1 MLINTD
7 QAADL
12 LLKGEVIAVP
22 TETVYGLAA
31 VATNPEAIAKIF
43 DIKKRP
49 ADNPLICH
57 FYDIKQISAYV
68 TTIPANTLELLQH
81 FTPGPISFMLDLNG
95 ASPLRFATCGSQQ
108 VIARIPNHPLFLS
121 IIKKCGLPVAA
132 PSANTSGS
140 VSPTSAEMVE
150 ADLGNKIPGIVDGG
164 PCMIGIESTILDAR
178 AADSIQ
184 ILRPGFIAANEIR
197 KVLPHIEIISNGIKN
212 EFITP
217 GSRYRHYAPHTP
229 ISIVNQVDEVLAFP
243 DCVLFLTLEALQ
255 SISRNHLKTFT
266 EQRIELI
273 SIGSLSTIENIARSF
288 YRLISSV
295 DQLHVK
301 KAFFLATDFGDS
313 SLGRALQNR
322 VAYIVGG

>member
-1 MLINTD
+1 MLISTD

-31 VATNPEAIAKIF
+31 IATNPEAIAKIF

-57 FYDIKQISAYV
+57 FYDIEQIRAYV
-68 TTIPANTLELLQH
+68 TTMPAHTLDLLHQ
-81 FTPGPISFMLDLNG
+81 FAPGPISFMLDLNET
-95 ASPLRFATCGSQQ
+95 SPLRFATCGSQQ
-108 VIARIPNHPLFLS
+108 VIARIPNHSLFLS

-132 PSANTSGS
+132 PSANTSGR

-150 ADLGNKIPGIVDGG
+150 ADLGTKISGIVDGG
-164 PCMIGIESTILDAR
+164 LCTIGIESTIVDAR
-178 AADSIQ
+178 ATKSIQ

-197 KVLPHIEIISNGIKN
+197 KVLPHIEIISSSLKN

-217 GSRYRHYAPHTP
+217 GSKYRHYAPRTP
-229 ISIVNQVDEVLAFP
+229 VAIINLIDEVLTSS
-243 DCVLFLTLEALQ
+243 DCALFLTLEALQ
-255 SISRNHLKTFT
+255 SIPRNHLKSFT

-273 SIGSLSTIENIARSF
+273 SIGSLSSIDNIARSF

-301 KAFFLATDFGDS
+301 KAFFLATDFGGT

-322 VAYIVGG
+322 IDKIAGG